1 MLAFECPPGKEVGF
15 AAFSLSQKALI
26 LDYMQGKKGADLV
39 SAKKRLGQE
48 WYDAFMDRILQ
59 SYRPVRRELFMH
71 MVVPEPNLV
80 LPRKIRDRYFTKK
93 QGFFGFA
100 LNHKKMRVRKSLG
113 ITPIRRPKRNH
124 KKKKPTKIR
133 RRK

>member
-1 MLAFECPPGKEVGF
+1 
-15 AAFSLSQKALI
+15 
-26 LDYMQGKKGADLV
+26 
-39 SAKKRLGQE
+39 
-48 WYDAFMDRILQ
+48 
-59 SYRPVRRELFMH
+59 MH